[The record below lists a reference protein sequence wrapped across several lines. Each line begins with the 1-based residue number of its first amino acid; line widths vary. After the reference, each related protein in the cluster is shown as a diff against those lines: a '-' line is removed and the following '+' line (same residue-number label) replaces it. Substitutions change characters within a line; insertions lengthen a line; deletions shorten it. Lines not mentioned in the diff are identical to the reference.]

1 MFDMRETASIDNNL
15 DVERKVCVKD
25 ANISHFLP
33 ISALFLNVYRHPV
46 RRQ

>member
-1 MFDMRETASIDNNL
+1 MRETFLIENNL
-15 DVERKVCVKD
+15 DLERKVCINE